1 MRLSSPSVHEP
12 FMVTLILLAC
22 LERVTASVLHHYNGA
37 CRKTTVAVLLVC
49 LDPIIPRETDLG
61 S

>member
-1 MRLSSPSVHEP
+1 MLTVI
-12 FMVTLILLAC
+12 LLLAC
-22 LERVTASVLHHYNGA
+22 LERVTASVLHHYNRA

-49 LDPIIPRETDLG
+49 LDPIIPRDTDLG